1 MLSEL
6 SGLGQNNIVLDIVKK
21 NCDNL
26 EEDMID
32 AIKKD
37 QEDSESSSSSPTSN
51 TRTSESEDTWTNI
64 IQFYLMFPTVVA
76 VMFVF
81 CLVLYSFY
89 ELFTTVSRLLE
100 CPSYPW
106 FYVCVS
112 VTFLLLI
119 NYSSCKYLKF
129 VEHPTDFRLILPLP
143 VLCNLGMSLW
153 GYNSQKDNCLTDTY
167 YFEKLHRV
175 VRYHYYFQLVCVMS
189 GVFLYLV
196 LCVWNKRR
204 EKSS

>member
-6 SGLGQNNIVLDIVKK
+6 SGLGQNNIVVDIVKK
-21 NCDNL
+21 NCDKL

-37 QEDSESSSSSPTSN
+37 MEDSESSSSTPTSN

-81 CLVLYSFY
+81 CLVLYSYY
-89 ELFTTVSRLLE
+89 ELFITVDRLLE
-100 CPSYPW
+100 CASQPW

-112 VTFLLLI
+112 VTILLLI

-153 GYNSQKDNCLTDTY
+153 GYSSQKDNCLTDTY

-189 GVFLYLV
+189 GVLLYLV
-196 LCVWNKRR
+196 LCVWNRRR